1 MQRKIA
7 IGIAVCGVALGGC
20 ASVDY
25 SPTAAC
31 TAYGSDVQV
40 LRTAPHEGSYKVC
53 GSLSVKG
60 SRFTGTEE
68 SISFFKD
75 QARQYG
81 ANAILLIGPLKG
93 DFNWAEGYS
102 KKAKALAIQLN
113 E

>member
-7 IGIAVCGVALGGC
+7 IVICGVALGGC

-31 TAYGSDVQV
+31 TAYGSEVQV
-40 LRTAPHEGSYKVC
+40 LRTAPPEGSYKVC

-60 SRFTGTEE
+60 SRFTDTEE
-68 SISFFKD
+68 SISLFKD

-81 ANAILLIGPLKG
+81 ANAILIISSLKG
-93 DFNWAEGYS
+93 DFNWAEGYNI
-102 KKAKALAIQLN
+102 KAKALAIQLN
-113 E
+113 K